1 MATLRKFFVDNHGAT
16 AVEYGLILAILS
28 AAVVAGFGAYT
39 GALQDVFAGLAGV
52 FSTP

>member
-28 AAVVAGFGAYT
+28 AAVVAGLGSFT
-39 GALQDVFAGLAGV
+39 GALQDMLAGLAAV
-52 FSTP
+52 FAAP

>member
-28 AAVVAGFGAYT
+28 AAVVAGLGSFT
-39 GALQDVFAGLAGV
+39 GALQDMLAGLAAV
-52 FSTP
+52 FSAP

>member
-28 AAVVAGFGAYT
+28 AAVVAGFGSFT
-39 GALQDVFAGLAGV
+39 GALQDMLAGLAAV
-52 FSTP
+52 FSAP